1 MKVLCINNY
10 EFFRVLLSSGTW
22 QRDTTLRVEC
32 LHDTENCCRNVR
44 LESENGVGPAHKYHN
59 QLLGTYTAT
68 GLRNARFWYL
78 KDQGSILITVY
89 TRHAHLHSSISST
102 NTKH

>member
-1 MKVLCINNY
+1 MTVEYHPCVAITID
-10 EFFRVLLSSGTW
+10 FRRVLLNSGAW

-44 LESENGVGPAHKYHN
+44 LESEAGVGPAHKYHN

-78 KDQGSILITVY
+78 KDQGSIPKTVY
-89 TRHAHLHSSISST
+89 ARHAHLTIIIS
-102 NTKH
+102 